1 MAIAKLPQQFIDDSV
16 ASIIGLQPAPLYLTQ
31 QRKVTL

>member
-1 MAIAKLPQQFIDDSV
+1 MAIAKLPQQVIDDSA
-16 ASIIGLQPAPLYLTQ
+16 ASSIELQPAPLYLTQ